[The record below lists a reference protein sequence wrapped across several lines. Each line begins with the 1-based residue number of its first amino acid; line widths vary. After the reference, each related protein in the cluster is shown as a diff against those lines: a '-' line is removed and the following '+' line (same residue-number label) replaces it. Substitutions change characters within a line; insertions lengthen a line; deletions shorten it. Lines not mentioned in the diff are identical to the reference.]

1 MDDEIIVLFEKL
13 KPLLDE
19 HNDLIYKRLEDCDKT
34 VEKEEA
40 KIDNM
45 TIELTKINT
54 TLKMLIAILGAIA
67 VPILAVAVKLLFS

>member
-1 MDDEIIVLFEKL
+1 
-13 KPLLDE
+13 
-19 HNDLIYKRLEDCDKT
+19 
-34 VEKEEA
+34 
-40 KIDNM
+40 M

>member
-1 MDDEIIVLFEKL
+1 MEM
-13 KPLLDE
+13 E
-19 HNDLIYKRLEDCDKT
+19 HGEFLELQGQLEDHFDGRYVKLDDCKKT

-40 KIDNM
+40 KIDGM
-45 TIELTKINT
+45 TVELTKINT